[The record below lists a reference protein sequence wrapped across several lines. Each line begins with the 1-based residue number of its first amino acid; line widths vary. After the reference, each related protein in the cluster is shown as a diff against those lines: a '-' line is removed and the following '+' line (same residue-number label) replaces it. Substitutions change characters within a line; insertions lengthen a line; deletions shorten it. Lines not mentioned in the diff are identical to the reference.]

1 MLSLNSE
8 GSSVSEDSPN
18 ASMED
23 VSRIPEE
30 HQPVFLNKPVTSQKA
45 DDRFATIRPA
55 QFVARQMYEHQGSDQ
70 MQVYKRL
77 RQQHQKLIIQLEQ
90 RQQQEMYEHKKALER
105 EFENHMH

>member
-30 HQPVFLNKPVTSQKA
+30 HQPVFLSKVN
-45 DDRFATIRPA
+45 
-55 QFVARQMYEHQGSDQ
+55 E
-70 MQVYKRL
+70 
-77 RQQHQKLIIQLEQ
+77 
-90 RQQQEMYEHKKALER
+90 
-105 EFENHMH
+105 